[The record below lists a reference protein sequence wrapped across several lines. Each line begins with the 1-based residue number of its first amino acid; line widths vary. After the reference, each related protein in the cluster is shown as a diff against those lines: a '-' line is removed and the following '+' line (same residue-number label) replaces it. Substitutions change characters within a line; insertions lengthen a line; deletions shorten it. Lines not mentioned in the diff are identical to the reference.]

1 MLRRNFLFENSS
13 QKRIKIKF
21 RVIHNYWIHQNHLFL
36 RCEVSEHLWTLIL
49 RRLGYGRF
57 FFHTWLA
64 FVTWMGDRD
73 SVTPLTLRRLA
84 SQATIYTIWTERNS
98 RLHNNVSSSTEAL
111 FKKLDRQLKD
121 IILARRNRKAFKGL
135 LQLWLATE

>member
-1 MLRRNFLFENSS
+1 MWGLQVQQSCCLCDQALEDRD
-13 QKRIKIKF
+13 
-21 RVIHNYWIHQNHLFL
+21 HLFL

-98 RLHNNVSSSTEAL
+98 RLHNNVSSSPAAL

-121 IILARRNRKAFKGL
+121 IILARSNRKAFKGL
-135 LQLWLATE
+135 MQRWLATE